1 MASVLTNADRARRSL
16 SFGSEQGERPH
27 SLTREVTDLRED
39 VEAAIVRLEGSD
51 YRPEIHTTDLSLK
64 AADNQ
69 TDGAGKAL
77 RGINFL
83 ANRVQATLVIGDLT
97 FTANVPG
104 TGGNEITIE
113 IGTPAG
119 GGSVA
124 VAAKA
129 ITITPK
135 AGGDTY
141 ANLLTAVLNEAAANK
156 LVSIKDDGG
165 ANSATA
171 AVAAQSLSGG
181 TGAGLRVIPF
191 RNDSTGS
198 TAGTDMAS
206 LATEITDKLIAFP
219 NDASVGGLAL
229 DQDDIV
235 KFVVESH
242 TMRSNPIN
250 VTVIA

>member
-1 MASVLTNADRARRSL
+1 
-16 SFGSEQGERPH
+16 
-27 SLTREVTDLRED
+27 
-39 VEAAIVRLEGSD
+39 LEGSD
-51 YRPEIHTTDLSLK
+51 YRPEIHTTDIAIK
-64 AADNQ
+64 ADDES
-69 TDGAGKAL
+69 THGAGKAL

-83 ANRVQATLVIGDLT
+83 ANRAQAKLVIGDLT

-113 IGTPAG
+113 IATPAG

-141 ANLLTAVLNEAAANK
+141 ANLETAVLGNAAANK
-156 LVSIKDDGG
+156 LVSIKDDGAG
-165 ANSATA
+165 NSATA

-181 TGAGLRVIPF
+181 TGAGLRVIPYL
-191 RNDSTGS
+191 NGN
-198 TAGTDMAS
+198 AGTDMAS

-219 NDASVGGLAL
+219 DGAPTGLLLNAT
-229 DQDDIV
+229 DIV
-235 KFVVESH
+235 TFVVESH

-250 VTVIA
+250 VTVS